1 VTLGILLFAALSLVL
16 LLALVYLLR
25 RPAPSQPTP
34 SLTGK
39 IQIEELFPLHCRHFP
54 QMRQALSAADA
65 EYVRRRCSR
74 SAEHPWKAERRRIVR
89 RYLNALGEDFVRLD
103 RLHRTVAALSPDV
116 VRAREAEWFWLSLRF
131 RLMYRLVELR
141 LAFGWVA
148 MPQLARL
155 VEMVGSFA
163 AEIEAGMAALEKSA
177 VSQLPID
184 FSA

>member
-25 RPAPSQPTP
+25 KPAPSQPTA

-54 QMRQALSAADA
+54 QMRQVLSAADA

-74 SAEHPWKAERRRIVR
+74 SEERAWRAERHRIVR

-103 RLHRTVAALSPDV
+103 RLHRTMASLSPDV

-131 RLMYRLVELR
+131 RLMYRLVEWR
-141 LAFGWVA
+141 LAFGWVP
-148 MPQLARL
+148 MPHLARL

-163 AEIEAGMAALEKSA
+163 AEIEAGMAALEKPAISR
-177 VSQLPID
+177 LRID

>member
-1 VTLGILLFAALSLVL
+1 VTLGIFLFAALSLAL

-25 RPAPSQPTP
+25 KPAPSQSTP
-34 SLTGK
+34 SPTGK

-54 QMRQALSAADA
+54 QMRQVLFATDA

-74 SAEHPWKAERRRIVR
+74 SAQRPWRAERRRILR
-89 RYLNALGEDFVRLD
+89 RYLNGLGEDFVRLD
-103 RLHRTVAALSPDV
+103 RLHRTVTALSPDV
-116 VRAREAEWFWLSLRF
+116 ARAREAEWFWLGLRF

-148 MPQLARL
+148 MPHLARL

-177 VSQLPID
+177 ISRLRID